1 MYILYIYVRYDSHK
15 FGGSVT
21 ASSKLETPIWGLFSA
36 SMESRLRF
44 DHPVLITG
52 PPERWLVAAYKE
64 SMCQRPLQTSRRFAS
79 LLAINMKG
87 TVLAGGFLGF
97 QIYGTLNVESDGK
110 CRKRII
116 HIFGQLDFRDTRG
129 LLLRIFGEPYA
140 VRCDKGPPYCYK
152 GSPFHRPLPT
162 LNLEMACRYG
172 CFLKWGYP
180 KMVPV
185 HNGKSC

>member
-1 MYILYIYVRYDSHK
+1 MYILYIYIYVRYDSHK

-116 HIFGQLDFRDTRG
+116 HILDNWILGIPVDFSSAFLENLMLWGAIRVHPT
-129 LLLRIFGEPYA
+129 A
-140 VRCDKGPPYCYK
+140 TKVRHFIVPCL
-152 GSPFHRPLPT
+152 HWI
-162 LNLEMACRYG
+162 
-172 CFLKWGYP
+172 LKWLVD
-180 KMVPV
+180 MDV
-185 HNGKSC
+185 S